1 MRSAKQVEVV
11 EMNHRANTMRNAV
24 IALVALA
31 VVAGGS
37 VAGYLKAVAAPTA
50 DLAVASATVK
60 TGTIQSSVP
69 ADGRVA
75 AEEWTLAFAVAGT
88 VDSVLVSAGETVTA
102 GQVLA
107 TLDDGKVKAQV
118 AQAQGAVDAANAR
131 LAGLYAQP
139 RSQDVAAKQALVD
152 AAETA
157 LASAREAYS
166 LLVAESVES
175 TVPALELQSKRAAVS
190 SAQSQLSVAE
200 ANLAVA
206 KTPAAKAEIDAAKA
220 AVEQALG
227 GLDAAKAAL
236 ADLNLVAPSD
246 GVVISM
252 NLKPGMAPPSG
263 AGALP
268 AMVIGDLGTMYV
280 EGALDETDLGDVRVG
295 MPVEVLV
302 DALDGESLEGT
313 VSYVSSVAEV
323 DGNGVAAYAIRVDLP
338 DHTVALGVGM
348 SVRLQVVTDR
358 VSDVLVIPT
367 AAVRRVDGASTVDI
381 LSADGTLV
389 PAKVDLGQTDG
400 TMVEVRSGLTAGAKV
415 ALPQTGV
422 ES

>member
-1 MRSAKQVEVV
+1 M